1 MASLTKKMIRGKAYY
16 YLRETARVDGK
27 PKVVSQQYVGTA
39 DDLAALLSGGGLPDK
54 SKHLGFG
61 DIAAV
66 WSVLLRLG
74 VAEIIDSVVG
84 SKRSSSSLSVGTYL
98 SLIIANRVVAPR
110 SKLGFV
116 DWWRKT
122 TGDRITN
129 TVGASMDHR
138 RFWDAMDAV
147 SEQQLIK
154 IERLVFERMISEF
167 SLEVNALSLDMTNFA
182 TFIDSHNERNTIG
195 QRGHAK
201 QKRNDLRLVG
211 LGLVVTQDGGIPIA
225 SHVYAGNRPDVTQFG
240 DMITELSQRY
250 NDVTDNGELTVVY
263 DAGQGSAANYE
274 VIDATGLGFVSSAA
288 PSDHVNLLAV
298 PASKFIKLDA
308 FDRVRVHETT
318 QTMFKKER
326 RVVVCHSQELHDK
339 QALSFEKTTLAKA
352 AAKLNT
358 LATRLAGGKTQRGRD
373 GVIAEVEQIC
383 SDSWL
388 KRTIAWEL
396 TGDEPKSFRLSWS
409 VDSQARQNLETE
421 VFGKRILF
429 TNKGDWSV
437 EQIVAAYRSQS
448 DVEGSFRQMKDPHV
462 VGVSPMFHWTDQ
474 KIRVQLLC
482 CVFALATAHLMRRE
496 VNAAGINSTNYD
508 SMSVRAILDE
518 LNGIQQTNLIYE
530 TGGRPRV
537 RSMLTDMNETQQQL
551 FELFGLE
558 TYRPKR

>member
-1 MASLTKKMIRGKAYY
+1 MASLTKKTIHGKAYY

-27 PKVVSQQYVGTA
+27 PKVVSTQYVGTA
-39 DDLAALLSGGGLPDK
+39 DDLAALLTGGGLPDK
-54 SKHLGFG
+54 SHHLGFG
-61 DIAAV
+61 DVAAV

-74 VAEIIDSVVG
+74 VAEIIDSVV
-84 SKRSSSSLSVGTYL
+84 SPVRSSSLSVGTYL
-98 SLIIANRVVAPR
+98 ALTIANRVVDPR
-110 SKLGFV
+110 SKLGFA
-116 DWWRKT
+116 DWWKKT
-122 TGDRITN
+122 AGDRICGTA
-129 TVGASMDHR
+129 GASVDHR

-147 SEQQLIK
+147 SQEQLIE
-154 IERLVFERMISEF
+154 IERLVFARMISEF
-167 SLEVNALSLDMTNFA
+167 SLDVRALSLDMTNFA
-182 TFIDSHNERNTIG
+182 TFIDSHNSRNTIS

-201 QKRNDLRLVG
+201 QKRKDLRLVG
-211 LGLVVTQDGGIPIA
+211 LGLVVTQDGGIPVA

-240 DMITELSQRY
+240 DMITELTRRY
-250 NDVTDNGELTVVY
+250 NEVTDNGELTVVY

-274 VIDATGLGFVSSAA
+274 TIDDSRLGFVSSVA
-288 PSDHVNLLAV
+288 PSDHPALLAV
-298 PASKFIKLDA
+298 PAKQFAAIDA
-308 FDRVRVHETT
+308 FEGVRAHETT
-318 QTMFKKER
+318 AMMFKKKR
-326 RVVVCHSQELHDK
+326 RVVICHSQELHDK

-352 AAKLNT
+352 ASKLNA
-358 LATRLAGGKTQRGRD
+358 LVERLANGKTRRGRD
-373 GVIAEVEQIC
+373 GVTAEIEQIC
-383 SDSWL
+383 HDSWL
-388 KRTIAWEL
+388 KRTIVWEL

-409 VDSQARQNLETE
+409 IDAQARDDLETE

-429 TNKGDWSV
+429 TNQDEWSV

-482 CVFALATAHLMRRE
+482 CVFALTTAHLMRRE
-496 VNAAGINSTNYD
+496 VKAAGINSTNYD
-508 SMSVRAILDE
+508 NMSVRVILDE
-518 LNGIQQTNLIYE
+518 LRGIQQTNLIFE

>member
-16 YLRETARVDGK
+16 YLRETARVGGK
-27 PKVVSQQYVGTA
+27 PKVVSTQYVGTA
-39 DDLAALLSGGGLPDK
+39 DDLGALLSGGGLPDK

-61 DIAAV
+61 DVAAV

-84 SKRSSSSLSVGTYL
+84 SALSSSSVSVGTYL
-98 SLIIANRVVAPR
+98 SLTIANRVVDPR
-110 SKLGFV
+110 SKLGFA
-116 DWWRKT
+116 DWWKKT
-122 TGDRITN
+122 AGDRISA

-147 SEQQLIK
+147 AEPQLIE

-167 SLEVNALSLDMTNFA
+167 SLDVNALSLDMTNFA
-182 TFIDSHNERNTIG
+182 TFIDSHNSRNTIG

-201 QKRNDLRLVG
+201 QKRKDLRLVG
-211 LGLVVTQDGGIPIA
+211 LGLVVTQDGGIPVA
-225 SHVYAGNRPDVTQFG
+225 SHIYAGNRPDVTQFG
-240 DMITELSQRY
+240 DMITELTRRY
-250 NDVTDNGELTVVY
+250 NEVTDKGELTVVY

-274 VIDATGLGFVSSAA
+274 TIDDSGLGFVSSVA
-288 PSDHVNLLAV
+288 PSDHPALLAV
-298 PASKFIKLDA
+298 PAKQFIELAD
-308 FDRVRVHETT
+308 FDGVAAHETT
-318 QTMFKKER
+318 AMMFKKKR

-352 AAKLNT
+352 ASKLNA
-358 LATRLAGGKTQRGRD
+358 LAERLAGGKTRRGRD
-373 GVIAEVEQIC
+373 GVIAEIEQIC
-383 SDSWL
+383 HDGWL
-388 KRTIAWEL
+388 KRTIVWEL

-409 VDSQARQNLETE
+409 IDTQARDNLETE

-429 TNKGDWSV
+429 TNQDDWSV

-496 VNAAGINSTNYD
+496 AKQAGLD
-508 SMSVRAILDE
+508 LSVRRILEE
-518 LNGIQQTNLIYE
+518 LNGIQQTNLIFE

-558 TYRPKR
+558 IYRPKR